1 MVIYE
6 LDRGPT
12 QGESCVTCGVAK
24 LGSPESGV
32 LPWAY
37 EGYDILGR
45 ICEDCY
51 EGGEIYMRER
61 LRERAR
67 DLHAVACGKDR
78 LATNDIQY
86 ARQGATPL
94 AR

>member
-51 EGGEIYMRER
+51 EGGESTCGSVSRNGPGTYTRSPA
-61 LRERAR
+61 AR
-67 DLHAVACGKDR
+67 IASL
-78 LATNDIQY
+78 TTTSS
-86 ARQGATPL
+86 TPG
-94 AR
+94 RGRRP